1 MKERATPE
9 RQGFDGLKAMVPERL
24 QVPLNALSV
33 DLEDWYQVLYFEGH
47 ISRAE
52 WPAQESRL
60 EGATERLLDLLEE
73 HGTRA
78 TFFVL
83 AWNAERMP
91 WLVEGIRRR
100 GHEIASHGYGHHLVH
115 RQTPA
120 AFAED
125 LARSLRILR
134 AITGEAVRGYRAPSF
149 SITRESAWAL
159 SALMEQGVEYDSSIL
174 PARRAYGGI
183 VGAPRA
189 PWVLQNGRGRS
200 LVELPPS
207 TRRIPGG
214 AVPFGGGG
222 YFRLF
227 PYVLVRWG
235 LRHLHRA
242 GLPGVIYLHPW
253 ELDPGH
259 PVVPVRRGY
268 RFQHYVNL
276 RRTEAK
282 LGRLLRDFRFVTMGD
297 LADAVWRACGD
308 PGARGDPRSGSLRA
322 VAKEER

>member
-1 MKERATPE
+1 MKERATRE
-9 RQGFDGLKAMVPERL
+9 SQGFDGLKAMVPERL

-47 ISRAE
+47 IPRAE

-60 EGATERLLDLLEE
+60 EAATGKLLDLLEE

-83 AWNAERMP
+83 AWNAKRMP
-91 WLVEGIRRR
+91 WLVEAIRRR

-115 RQTPA
+115 QQTPA

-125 LARSLRILR
+125 LGRSLRILR
-134 AITGEAVRGYRAPSF
+134 AITGEPVRGYRAPSF
-149 SITRESAWAL
+149 SITRESTWAL
-159 SALMEQGVEYDSSIL
+159 SALMEQGVEYDSSVL
-174 PARRAYGGI
+174 PMRRAYGGI
-183 VGAPRA
+183 AGAPRG
-189 PWVLQNGRGRS
+189 PWVLRDGTGRS

-207 TRRIPGG
+207 TLRVPGG
-214 AVPFGGGG
+214 TVPFSGGG

-227 PYVLVRWG
+227 PYAVIRWG
-235 LRHLHRA
+235 LRRLHRA
-242 GLPGVIYLHPW
+242 GLPGVVYLHPW

-259 PVVPVRRGY
+259 PVVPVRRGH

-276 RRTEAK
+276 HRTEAK
-282 LGRLLRDFRFVTMGD
+282 LRRLLRDFRFVPMFE
-297 LADAVWRACGD
+297 LADAVRHACSEPRAQGV
-308 PGARGDPRSGSLRA
+308 PRAGSVGA
-322 VAKEER
+322 VVEEVR

>member
-1 MKERATPE
+1 MRSRAVS
-9 RQGFDGLKAMVPERL
+9 GIWVFDGLRAMVPERL
-24 QVPLNALSV
+24 RVPLNALSV

-47 ISRAE
+47 ISRAA

-60 EGATERLLDLLEE
+60 EASTARLLDILEE

-91 WLVEGIRRR
+91 WLVEAIRRR

-125 LARSLRILR
+125 LGRSLRILR
-134 AITGEAVRGYRAPSF
+134 AITGEPVRGYRAPSF

-159 SALMEQGVEYDSSIL
+159 SALTEQGVEYDSSIL
-174 PARRAYGGI
+174 PVRRAYGGI
-183 VGAPRA
+183 PGAPRA
-189 PWVLQNGRGRS
+189 PWVMRDGAGRS
-200 LVELPPS
+200 MVELPPS
-207 TRRIPGG
+207 TLRILGRT
-214 AVPFGGGG
+214 VPFSGGG
-222 YFRLF
+222 YLRLF
-227 PYVLVRWG
+227 PYAVVRRG
-235 LRHLHRA
+235 LRYLNRA
-242 GLPGVIYLHPW
+242 GLPGVVYLHPW

-259 PVVPVRRGY
+259 PVVPARREH

-276 RRTEAK
+276 HRTEAK
-282 LGRLLRDFRFVTMGD
+282 LRRLLGDFRFVPMVE
-297 LADAVWRACGD
+297 LADAVRHACSDLGLQ
-308 PGARGDPRSGSLRA
+308 GGPRDGSLGA
-322 VAKEER
+322 VAEEVR